1 MNRLQRLLSLG
12 VACAGLLV
20 CSMSAGAQQ
29 KSEISITRQP
39 GILYLP
45 SHVMEKQHLIEK
57 EAAKLGIPDLK
68 VTWANLNGGGAQ
80 TDALLSGSVDVVNT
94 GVGNLLLLWD
104 RTKGGVKGIVANS
117 ALPLT
122 LITRNPNIKT
132 LKDYTAADKI
142 AVPTI
147 KVSTQAILLQM
158 ASEKTFGADQ
168 TTRLDA
174 NTVQLGHPDAA
185 IAMSNPQSEIT
196 SHFAAPPYSYF
207 ELKHVKGAHP
217 VLSSPDII
225 GGPLTQSQFF
235 TTTKFAEANPK
246 VIAAIKA
253 ATFDAIAFIKS
264 DTPAAVD
271 IYREITHDKMSP
283 ADILDMLKQPGM
295 MDWIAAPQGTMKFAA
310 HMYKVG
316 TLKTMPHAWTDYY
329 LPITADLP
337 GN

>member
-1 MNRLQRLLSLG
+1 VNRLQKFFSLG
-12 VACAGLLV
+12 VVFAGLLV
-20 CSMSAGAQQ
+20 CSLPAGAQQ

-104 RTKGGVKGIVANS
+104 RTRGGVKGIVANS

-122 LITRNPNIKT
+122 LITRNPNIRT
-132 LKDYTAADKI
+132 LKDYTATDKI

-168 TTRLDA
+168 TTKLDA

-207 ELKHVKGAHP
+207 ELKNVKGAHA

-253 ATFDAIAFIKS
+253 ATFDAIAFIKG

-271 IYREITHDKMSP
+271 IYREITHDKMP
-283 ADILDMLKQPGM
+283 AAEILDMLKEPGM

-316 TLKTMPHAWTDYY
+316 TLKTMPKAWTDYY